1 MGKVWAARHEM
12 LGRDFALKFATL
24 PVRAGPEARA
34 RFMREA
40 QTVGRL
46 RHPNVVDVAD
56 FGEVEPGGGLY
67 LAMEL
72 LEGSSLAERIAQ
84 HGVLR
89 PREAAA
95 IAVEIARGLS
105 AAHAA
110 GIVHRDIKPEN
121 IFLAKS
127 PGGGV
132 MPKLLDFGIS
142 KQKEDETLA
151 TLGGLSL
158 GTPAYMSPE
167 QALGELDVDH
177 RSDIW
182 SLGVVLYEMLS
193 GRHPFVAP
201 NYQALLPKIADDS
214 PAALDPAVPAKLRSI
229 VARCLEKRRED
240 RYPDA
245 DALGAALEEALD
257 ALGKPEPGGLVV
269 ERTRKLPSLR
279 PPGQPSVAPP
289 AAHSPP
295 AAMAPASRRGPTG
308 AIALALGVVVVA
320 AAGVLGVFLLRAPR
334 GTAPAGPT
342 PSTVAVA
349 PASPA
354 PTPQPAPQ
362 PTAQPAPTAT
372 ALATAHHSASASTTK
387 PPRAQSGGG
396 RKGTSTSVTGPG
408 F

>member
-1 MGKVWAARHEM
+1 MGKVWAARHEL

-24 PVRAGPEARA
+24 PLRAGPEVRA

-72 LEGSSLAERIAQ
+72 LEGASLAERIAQ
-84 HGVLR
+84 HGLLR
-89 PREAAA
+89 PREAAS
-95 IAVEIARGLS
+95 IAVEVARGLS

-121 IFLAKS
+121 IFLARGPS
-127 PGGGV
+127 GGV

-151 TLGGLSL
+151 TINGQNL

-167 QALGELDVDH
+167 QALGELDIDH

-201 NYQALLPKIADDS
+201 NYQALLPKIADE
-214 PAALDPAVPAKLRSI
+214 PPTPLDEVVPPPLRRI
-229 VARCLEKRRED
+229 VYRCLEKRRED

-245 DALGAALEEALD
+245 DALGAALED
-257 ALGKPEPGGLVV
+257 VLGSLGQPVPGGLVV
-269 ERTRKLPSLR
+269 ERTRALPSLR
-279 PPGQPSVAPP
+279 PPGFASVAPV
-289 AAHSPP
+289 AAHPSRPATRLSP
-295 AAMAPASRRGPTG
+295 AG
-308 AIALALGVVVVA
+308 AIALTL
-320 AAGVLGVFLLRAPR
+320 
-334 GTAPAGPT
+334 
-342 PSTVAVA
+342 AVA
-349 PASPA
+349 LVTGGVTLLYKRAARDTGPAEGSPSPVATTPPSPPPA
-354 PTPQPAPQ
+354 PLPSAAP
-362 PTAQPAPTAT
+362 PPPPAPTA
-372 ALATAHHSASASTTK
+372 APSVVPSAAPSASTTK
-387 PPRAQSGGG
+387 PPRAQSTGSGK
-396 RKGTSTSVTGPG
+396 RPSTSVTNPG